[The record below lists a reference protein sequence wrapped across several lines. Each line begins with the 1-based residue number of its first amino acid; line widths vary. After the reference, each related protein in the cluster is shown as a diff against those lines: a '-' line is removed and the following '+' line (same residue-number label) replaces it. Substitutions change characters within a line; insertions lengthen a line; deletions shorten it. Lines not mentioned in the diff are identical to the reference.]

1 MMSLKESCLW
11 INYLNPHALLKSING
26 YRSSMKLTPD
36 KSLTANLKQ
45 IKTREKFDEMSAV
58 KICKYYQHK
67 RVEKS
72 YIGKVGKRIEYTR
85 TTRTDHSEQV
95 K

>member
-1 MMSLKESCLW
+1 
-11 INYLNPHALLKSING
+11 
-26 YRSSMKLTPD
+26 MKLTLH

-45 IKTREKFDEMSAV
+45 IKTREKFDGMSAV

-72 YIGKVGKRIEYTR
+72 YIGKAGKRMEYTR
-85 TTRTDHSEQV
+85 TTRTDHSEPV

>member
-1 MMSLKESCLW
+1 
-11 INYLNPHALLKSING
+11 
-26 YRSSMKLTPD
+26 MKLTPD

-45 IKTREKFDEMSAV
+45 IKTREKLDEMSAV

-95 K
+95 KQKQSYLKRVTNTLNIGPMLTTAMPFFH